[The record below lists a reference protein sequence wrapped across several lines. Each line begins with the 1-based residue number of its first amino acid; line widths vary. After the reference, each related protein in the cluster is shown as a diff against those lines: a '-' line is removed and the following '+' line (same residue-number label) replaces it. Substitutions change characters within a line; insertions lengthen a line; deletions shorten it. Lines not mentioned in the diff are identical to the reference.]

1 MSIIGNL
8 PDSLTNGTLADA
20 SQVMANLNFIINQV
34 NANANPSGT
43 FTAPAG
49 TAMAFQQNVA
59 PTGWVAQTAND
70 DYAMRVTTPANFN
83 GIAGANGFH
92 SLLSG
97 GAVVDGHTLSIGE
110 MPSHGHTD
118 SGHTHVDAGHSHT
131 TPGPFYQAVATAT
144 ITGPGPIP
152 IQQVNNPVTN
162 AGAANIQAAAAN
174 IQPNGGGGSHNHG
187 LTNFNYKYM
196 DFVIGVKS

>member
-8 PDSLTNGTLADA
+8 PDNLNNGTLADA

-49 TAMAFQQNVA
+49 TAMAFQQSTA
-59 PTGWVAQTAND
+59 PTGWVAQTSND
-70 DYAMRVTTPANFN
+70 DYAMRVTIPANFV
-83 GIAGANGFH
+83 GTSGANGFH

-97 GAVVDGHTLSIGE
+97 AAVVDGHTLSIGE
-110 MPSHGHTD
+110 MPVHTHNDSGHTHTD
-118 SGHTHVDAGHSHT
+118 SGHSHILAA
-131 TPGPFYQAVATAT
+131 PIYEAVATAT

-152 IQQVNNPVTN
+152 LQQVNNPATN
-162 AGAANIQAAAAN
+162 TAAANIQAASAN
-174 IQPNGGGGSHNHG
+174 IQNNGGGGAHNHG